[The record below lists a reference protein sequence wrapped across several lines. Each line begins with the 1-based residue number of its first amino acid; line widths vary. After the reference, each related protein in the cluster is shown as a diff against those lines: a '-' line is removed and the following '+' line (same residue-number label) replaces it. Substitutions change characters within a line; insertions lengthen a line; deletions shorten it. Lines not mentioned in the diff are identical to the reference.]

1 MLVALG
7 AGLFF
12 RLVYGQDPTQVQVAV
27 AAQREITSSI
37 LASGMLAYESQV
49 TLVSEVLGR
58 VDDILVKEGDR
69 VTRGQ
74 LVMRLDGEAARA
86 EVEQLRASREQA
98 LLGVQRQRVQL
109 EAART
114 RIQRNEELRRL
125 GLVEPTKYD
134 DLATQ
139 RDLTEIELRNSQ
151 KAVEQV
157 DAQLDQSRQRLART
171 AIRAPIDGRVIQINI
186 RSGETAVPSAMSI
199 AGGSLMVIADTRGLF
214 ADVSVDE
221 GDIARVEAGQAATI
235 VPVAYPDQ
243 PLTGVVD
250 RVALTPKAPAAA
262 GQGQGRSYAVRVRL
276 AAQGPAAF
284 KPGMSARV
292 EIIVSAGRSGR
303 PSVPV
308 QAIVYEEAQRPGDAA
323 SASVFVSVDGKASRR
338 SVETGIA
345 DDLHIEIARGIRSGE
360 PVIVGPARA
369 LRQLRDGV
377 SVVALSASAPD
388 PDAGPPSRAASA
400 GQRR

>member
-1 MLVALG
+1 MLLALS
-7 AGLFF
+7 AIVFF
-12 RLVYGQDPTQVQVAV
+12 RLVQGPNPMKVQVTV

-37 LASGMLAYESQV
+37 LASGVLAYESQV

-58 VDDILVKEGDR
+58 VNSILVKEGDQ

-74 LVMRLDGEAARA
+74 LVMQLDAETSRA
-86 EVEQLRASREQA
+86 EVGQLQASREQS

-114 RIQRNEELRRL
+114 RVERNTKLHKL
-125 GLVEPTKYD
+125 GLVEPTKYEE
-134 DLATQ
+134 LATQ
-139 RDLTEIELRNSQ
+139 LDLAELELRNSE

-157 DAQLDQSRQRLART
+157 NAQLEQSRQRLSRT

-186 RSGETAVPSAMSI
+186 RPGETAVPSAMNV

-221 GDIARVEAGQAATI
+221 GDIARVARGQNATI

-250 RVALTPKAPAAA
+250 SVALTPKAPAAA

-276 AAQGPAAF
+276 AAQSPAAF

-292 EIIVSAGRSGR
+292 EISVSAGRSGR
-303 PSVPV
+303 PTVPV

-323 SASVFVSVDGKASRR
+323 SAAVFVSLDGRASRR
-338 SVETGIA
+338 PVETGIA
-345 DDLHIEIARGIRSGE
+345 DDTHIEIARGIINGE
-360 PVIVGPARA
+360 AVIVGPARA
-369 LRQLRDGV
+369 LRHLRDGMP
-377 SVVALSASAPD
+377 VVALPSSAE
-388 PDAGPPSRAASA
+388 PDATPASGAASA